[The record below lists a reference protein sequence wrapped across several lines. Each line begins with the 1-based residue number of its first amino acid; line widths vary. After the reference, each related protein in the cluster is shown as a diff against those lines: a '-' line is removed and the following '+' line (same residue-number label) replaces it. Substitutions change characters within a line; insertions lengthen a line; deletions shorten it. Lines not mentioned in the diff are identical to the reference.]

1 MLIQTSLYP
10 YVHRRNVQY
19 PYGLCC
25 IVELHVGWVLLVQYE
40 FGLSCP
46 TKSSSPIYLVTW

>member
-19 PYGLCC
+19 PYRLCC
-25 IVELHVGWVLLVQYE
+25 IVELHVGWVVLVH
-40 FGLSCP
+40 
-46 TKSSSPIYLVTW
+46 TSSVFHARRSLHPQSTW